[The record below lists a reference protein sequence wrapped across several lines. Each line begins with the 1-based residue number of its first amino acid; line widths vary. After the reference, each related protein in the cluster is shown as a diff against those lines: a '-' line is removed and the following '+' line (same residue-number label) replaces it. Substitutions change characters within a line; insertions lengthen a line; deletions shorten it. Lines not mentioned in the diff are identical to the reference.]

1 MTTHSSILAQEIA
14 WTEEPG
20 RLQSMVSQLDVTQQL
35 NNSVNCIYLVVH
47 CIPGTYLPQGVNF
60 CKNTVTFSL
69 SYPVRN
75 IKQCKNYV
83 LVNTALQAGMVS
95 NSINLGLFVSS
106 KVIMS
111 SKKKQ

>member
-1 MTTHSSILAQEIA
+1 MDRRA
-14 WTEEPG
+14 WQATVHGVMKE
-20 RLQSMVSQLDVTQQL
+20 SDVTQQPN
-35 NNSVNCIYLVVH
+35 NNSVNCNYLVVR

-60 CKNTVTFSL
+60 CKNTVTFSP
-69 SYPVRN
+69 SYAVRN

-83 LVNTALQAGMVS
+83 LVNTALEAGMVS

-111 SKKKQ
+111 SKKKSNDSNKPC